1 MMWFDKASQILA
13 VLLGRG
19 FISVLLAIFGYEF
32 AIHAIRRSLA
42 DPTLAPAIS
51 SVPRLALWAV
61 PGATAVAFGS
71 LPWVIPFLP
80 VLRWRHRDPEKS
92 DADSN

>member
-1 MMWFDKASQILA
+1 MWFDKASQILA

-42 DPTLAPAIS
+42 DPNLAPAIA
-51 SVPRLALWAV
+51 SVPWMALRAV

-71 LPWVIPFLP
+71 LPWVIPFLL
-80 VLRWRHRDPEKS
+80 VLRWRHREPEKS
-92 DADSN
+92 DEDSN